1 MKPFSTYELSSL
13 ISQRTVKIRQ
23 YIRTLSDE
31 IIMSGQ
37 DEVILHN
44 LYEKNKF
51 ILIEIFEEL
60 IDRKQIKQVKIK
72 KYNRYYRNGSS
83 YGEPEY
89 YQIDGVRVS
98 RSFRFN
104 GDSILFMSKS
114 NTYRL
119 NGYPDI
125 EIKGNVLTLSSSEKM
140 EVMMRPEN
148 KDLLD
153 SRINSDL
160 KTITE
165 FASYCNSMAEEFNN
179 IIKTIG
185 ESELNSRQE
194 KIGSFYEISKM
205 LEIPIDVKEPT
216 IIETVEI
223 KREIMPLM
231 TKVSSEVNYTIP
243 DEIYTGILGMI
254 RHICS
259 SFERTSV
266 TFSIHDEEGLRD
278 IILSQ
283 LNGVFQGKA
292 TGEAFRK
299 SGKTDIALEFENRS
313 AFVTECK
320 IWKGIKSFEA
330 ALDQLFSYITWR
342 DTKLCLIMFSKNKDF
357 LGVIESIKSDFV
369 NIEKF
374 ISYKEI
380 NKNEFEVKFKSDNS
394 GQILTVRVFV
404 FDLSVTTNVS

>member
-1 MKPFSTYELSSL
+1 MKPFSRYDLSTL
-13 ISQRTVKIRQ
+13 ISERTDKIRR

-51 ILIEIFEEL
+51 IPIEIFEEL
-60 IDRKQIKQVKIK
+60 IDRREIIQVKIK
-72 KYNRYYRNGSS
+72 EYNSFYGRGSS
-83 YGEPEY
+83 FGEPEY
-89 YQIDGVRVS
+89 YEIDGVSVS
-98 RSFRFN
+98 QSFRFN
-104 GDSILFMSKS
+104 GDSILFESRS
-114 NTYRL
+114 NTYSVS
-119 NGYPDI
+119 GYPEI
-125 EIKGNVLTLSSSEKM
+125 EIKGNILTLSSSEKM
-140 EVMMRPEN
+140 EVMKRPEN
-148 KDLLD
+148 KNLLF
-153 SRINSDL
+153 SRIESNL
-160 KTITE
+160 KTIAE
-165 FASYCNSMAEEFNN
+165 FANYCNSMASEFNDK
-179 IIKTIG
+179 IKTIG
-185 ESELNSRQE
+185 RSELNSRQE

-205 LEIPIDVKEPT
+205 LEIPIDVKEPKV
-216 IIETVEI
+216 IETVEI
-223 KREIMPLM
+223 KREIVPLM
-231 TKVSSEVNYTIP
+231 TKVSSEVYYTIP

-259 SFERTSV
+259 SFERTSA

-330 ALDQLFSYITWR
+330 ALEQLFSYITWR

-357 LGVIESIKSDFV
+357 LSVIESIKSNFV

-380 NKNEFEVKFKSDNS
+380 NKNEFETKFKSDHF
-394 GQILTVRVFV
+394 GQILTVRIFA
-404 FDLSVTTNVS
+404 FDLYVTQNVA